1 MLASEVDFQASEL
14 SIEVLGMNPVLRH
27 VLAGLLTVGMM
38 CQGPSIVWSQDA
50 EQEAP
55 ADAADPAAGVE
66 AGAEKPAGQGGA
78 EADQSAVVQSPLAV
92 EPKSPE
98 ELFDAVLLMVDI
110 AKIPVAKE
118 YLKRFLA
125 DEPPDELLLR
135 LREKY
140 GPAAFLRLANIQ
152 ELQPEAKILLDR
164 NNAAYLK
171 FANDPAR
178 LSEFLKNLISGTT
191 EQKTIA
197 QHEMETAGI
206 LVVPALI
213 RALGDPQFADSQTPL
228 IEMLVRIGK
237 PALGPMHAALLS
249 PDLKTRQSIILALG
263 LVRSV
268 ASIPYLLRFA
278 GQTQPTQESEMAKK
292 AISRIVK
299 NDGLVRV
306 QLQNVANRLLQQARD
321 YFTGRHAW
329 DVGNDGL
336 VSTWSWEQ
344 AEGTVRERRQTPDA
358 ASREMGLFFAKS
370 ALDVAPDRKDIQTTY
385 LNLLFAEEAAIA
397 GLSKP
402 LKSGPGSTQDLATS
416 LGADAVVRTLSEAMD
431 LGKPESALVA
441 LRILSKIGTVQQVR
455 IVGGK
460 QPALQRALNYPNR
473 RVQFAAAQTIVT
485 LDPSTKYPG
494 RDRVVAI
501 LGRALTQAETTEK
514 MAMVLDSDT
523 DRGQTIAGF
532 LKEMGYHPS
541 HRRTGREGFVI
552 ASSKQELDLILIDG
566 NIQRWGLSETLANL
580 KNDPRTMDVPVVIY
594 GATITER
601 DVRVYVKQFR
611 GVSYIELPVTSDDL
625 RRQMAGTIG
634 KGAEA
639 PLTAEERSTKSLRA
653 AEALSFLGA
662 GHRRYLYD
670 FTPIEGV
677 LLTTV
682 ENTHLA
688 AYLVPVI
695 ATLPSVAA
703 QKRLEDVAVD
713 EGQPNDVRVMATQQL
728 AAHIRQFGLLLPK
741 DQIDR
746 IRASW
751 EQTSDPRLY
760 SEMAAVVGILKPNS
774 ALVGQ
779 RLRQV
784 PSLTA
789 PAPGPATAAPPEPAA
804 DLQK

>member
-1 MLASEVDFQASEL
+1 MSASEIDFQASEL

-50 EQEAP
+50 EKEAP
-55 ADAADPAAGVE
+55 AEPADPAAGAEPDATIPAAQPDGAKAVE
-66 AGAEKPAGQGGA
+66 PGA
-78 EADQSAVVQSPLAV
+78 VQSPLAV

-98 ELFDAVLLMVDI
+98 ELFDAILLMVDI
-110 AKIPVAKE
+110 AKIPVAKQ
-118 YLKRFLA
+118 YLKKFLA
-125 DEPPDELLLR
+125 DEPSDELLLK

-140 GPAAFLRLANIQ
+140 GPAAFLRLSNIK
-152 ELQPEAKILLDR
+152 ELRPEAKILLDR
-164 NNAAYLK
+164 NNVAYLK
-171 FANDPAR
+171 FANDPER
-178 LSEFLKNLISGTT
+178 MGEFLKNLISGTT
-191 EQKTIA
+191 EQKITA
-197 QHEMETAGI
+197 QHEIETAGI

-213 RALGDPQFADSQTPL
+213 RALGELQFADSQTPL
-228 IEMLVRIGK
+228 VEMLVRIGK

-249 PDLKTRQSIILALG
+249 PNLRTRQSIILALG
-263 LVRSV
+263 LIRSTE
-268 ASIPYLLRFA
+268 SIPYLLRFA
-278 GQTQPTQESEMAKK
+278 GQTRPTEESEMAKK
-292 AISRIVK
+292 AISRILR
-299 NDGLVRV
+299 NDSQVRV

-321 YFTGRHAW
+321 YFAGRHVW
-329 DVGNDGL
+329 QVGNDGL

-344 AEGTVRERRQTPDA
+344 SVNTVRERRQSPDA

-385 LNLLFAEEAAIA
+385 LNLLFAEEVAIG

-416 LGADAVVRTLSEAMD
+416 LGADAVIRALSEAMD
-431 LGKPESALVA
+431 MRKPESALVA

-455 IVGGK
+455 TVGGK

-473 RVQFAAAQTIVT
+473 RVQFAAAQTIVG
-485 LDPSTKYPG
+485 LDPANKYPG

-514 MAMVLDSDT
+514 MALVLDSNT
-523 DRGQTIAGF
+523 DRGQSIAG
-532 LKEMGYHPS
+532 LLNELGYQPT
-541 HRRTGREGFVI
+541 HRRTGREGFGI
-552 ASSKQELDLILIDG
+552 ASTKQELDLILIDA

-580 KNDPRTMDVPVVIY
+580 KNDPRTMDVPVLIY
-594 GATITER
+594 GETITER
-601 DVRVYVKQFR
+601 NVRVYVQQFR
-611 GVSYIELPVTSDDL
+611 GVSFIELPATSDDL
-625 RRQMAGTIG
+625 RRQMGGAVG
-634 KGAEA
+634 KGTEA
-639 PLTAEERSTKSLRA
+639 PLTPEERSTKSLRA
-653 AEALSFLGA
+653 AEVLAFLGA

-677 LLTTV
+677 LLATV
-682 ENTHLA
+682 ENTQLA
-688 AYLVPVI
+688 GYLVPVI

-703 QKRLEDVAVD
+703 QRRLEDVAVD
-713 EGQPNDVRVMATQQL
+713 DGQPNDVRVIATQQL

-751 EQTSDPRLY
+751 EQTTDPRLY
-760 SEMAAVVGILKPNS
+760 SEMAAVIGILKPNS

-779 RLRQV
+779 RLRKA
-784 PSLTA
+784 PSLA
-789 PAPGPATAAPPEPAA
+789 APGPASEVAPEPAP
-804 DLQK
+804 DMEK